1 MAMDFS
7 QARQRIES
15 AITQYG
21 HRAAPMIDLVMNEVR
36 SDMGAK
42 AFNELVEEF
51 DLELEYNIAPLESD
65 FSNS

>member
-1 MAMDFS
+1 MDLD

-21 HRAAPMIDLVMNEVR
+21 QRAAPMIDLVMNEVR